1 MVRGMVHGI
10 LARKCKE
17 NKDMEDKIKALTE
30 KLKVLETEEA
40 EITKHLA
47 ELKAN
52 KAEKVT
58 TELDGGIKL
67 RQSKIR
73 TFVSAKTARNI
84 AETTSAFKNHIAK
97 IIEDT
102 AKEGMT
108 QLSYFVGDICDV
120 QVNRAI
126 NELNELDYEVVF
138 NDKDRELIIKW

>member
-1 MVRGMVHGI
+1 MVHSI
-10 LARKCKE
+10 LARKRE
-17 NKDMEDKIKALTE
+17 ETKDMEDKIKALTE
-30 KLKVLETEEA
+30 KLKALETEEA

-73 TFVSAKTARNI
+73 TFVSAKTARKI

-108 QLSYFVGDICDV
+108 QLSYFVGDICEV
-120 QVNRAI
+120 QVNRVLS
-126 NELNELDYEVVF
+126 ELSALGYEVVL
-138 NDKDRELIIKW
+138 NDATQELIIRW

>member
-1 MVRGMVHGI
+1 MVHSI

-30 KLKVLETEEA
+30 ELRASEIEEGETD
-40 EITKHLA
+40 KRLA

-52 KAEKVT
+52 NAEKVT
-58 TELDGGIKL
+58 TELDGGVKL

-73 TFVSAKTARNI
+73 MFVSAKTARKI
-84 AETTSAFKNHIAK
+84 AETTSTFKNHIAK

-108 QLSYFVGDICDV
+108 QLIYFVDDICNA
-120 QVNRAI
+120 QVNRVI
-126 NELNELDYEVVF
+126 NELSELGYDVVF
-138 NDKDRELIIKW
+138 NDVTKELIIKW

>member
-1 MVRGMVHGI
+1 MVHSI
-10 LARKCKE
+10 LARKREE

-30 KLKVLETEEA
+30 KLKALETEEA

-52 KAEKVT
+52 NVEKTAV
-58 TELDGGIKL
+58 ELDGGIKL

-73 TFVSAKTARNI
+73 TFVSAKTARHI

-108 QLSYFVGDICDV
+108 QLIYFVGDICDA
-120 QVNRAI
+120 QVNMVI
-126 NELNELDYEVVF
+126 SELSELSYDVVL
-138 NDKDRELIIKW
+138 NDKDQELIIKW

>member
-1 MVRGMVHGI
+1 MVHSI

-17 NKDMEDKIKALTE
+17 NKDMEDKIKTLTE
-30 KLKVLETEEA
+30 ELRAPEGEEGETEER
-40 EITKHLA
+40 LA

-52 KAEKVT
+52 DAEKAT
-58 TELDGGIKL
+58 TELDGGVKL

-73 TFVSAKTARNI
+73 MFVSAKTARKI

-108 QLSYFVGDICDV
+108 QLIYFVGDICNV
-120 QVNRAI
+120 QVNRVI
-126 NELNELDYEVVF
+126 SELSELGYEVVL
-138 NDKDRELIIKW
+138 NDVTQELIIKW

>member
-1 MVRGMVHGI
+1 MVHSI
-10 LARKCKE
+10 LARKRKE
-17 NKDMEDKIKALTE
+17 NKDMEDKIKAMTEELRASEVEEGETE
-30 KLKVLETEEA
+30 KR
-40 EITKHLA
+40 LA

-52 KAEKVT
+52 NAEKVM

-108 QLSYFVGDICDV
+108 QLSYFVGDICDI

-126 NELNELDYEVVF
+126 NELNELDYEVVL
-138 NDKDRELIIKW
+138 NDKDQELIIKW

>member
-1 MVRGMVHGI
+1 MAHSI
-10 LARKCKE
+10 LARKRKE
-17 NKDMEDKIKALTE
+17 NKDMEDKINALIEELRASEIEEGETE
-30 KLKVLETEEA
+30 KR
-40 EITKHLA
+40 LA

-52 KAEKVT
+52 NAAKVMA
-58 TELDGGIKL
+58 ELDGGIKL

-73 TFVSAKTARNI
+73 TFVSAKIARNI

-97 IIEDT
+97 IIEET

-108 QLSYFVGDICDV
+108 QLSYFVGDVCDI

>member
-1 MVRGMVHGI
+1 MVHSI

-17 NKDMEDKIKALTE
+17 NKDMEDKINALIEELRTSEVEEGETE
-30 KLKVLETEEA
+30 KR
-40 EITKHLA
+40 LA

-52 KAEKVT
+52 NADKVMT
-58 TELDGGIKL
+58 KLDGGIKL

-73 TFVSAKTARNI
+73 TFVSAKTARHI

-108 QLSYFVGDICDV
+108 QLSYFVGDVCDI

-126 NELNELDYEVVF
+126 NELNELDYEVIF

>member
-1 MVRGMVHGI
+1 
-10 LARKCKE
+10 
-17 NKDMEDKIKALTE
+17 MEDKIKALTE
-30 KLKVLETEEA
+30 ELRASEVEEGETE
-40 EITKHLA
+40 KRLA

-52 KAEKVT
+52 NAEKVM

-73 TFVSAKTARNI
+73 TFVSAKIARNI

-97 IIEDT
+97 IIEET

-120 QVNRAI
+120 QVNRVI
-126 NELNELDYEVVF
+126 NELNELGYEVVL
-138 NDKDRELIIKW
+138 NAKTQELTIKW

>member
-1 MVRGMVHGI
+1 
-10 LARKCKE
+10 
-17 NKDMEDKIKALTE
+17 MEDKIKALTE

-126 NELNELDYEVVF
+126 NELNELGYEVVF

>member
-1 MVRGMVHGI
+1 MAHSI
-10 LARKCKE
+10 LARKRKE

-30 KLKVLETEEA
+30 KLRASEVEEGETE
-40 EITKHLA
+40 KRLA

-52 KAEKVT
+52 NAEKVMA
-58 TELDGGIKL
+58 ELDGGIKL

-73 TFVSAKTARNI
+73 TFVSAKIARNI

-97 IIEDT
+97 IIEET

-120 QVNRAI
+120 QVNRVV
-126 NELNELDYEVVF
+126 NELNELGYEVVL
-138 NDKDRELIIKW
+138 NDKTQELVIKW

>member
-1 MVRGMVHGI
+1 MVHGI
-10 LARKCKE
+10 LARKRKE

-30 KLKVLETEEA
+30 KLKALETEEA

-84 AETTSAFKNHIAK
+84 AETTSSFKNHIAK
-97 IIEDT
+97 IIEET

-120 QVNRAI
+120 QVNRVV
-126 NELNELDYEVVF
+126 NELNELDYEIVL
-138 NDKDRELIIKW
+138 NAKTQELTIKW

>member
-1 MVRGMVHGI
+1 
-10 LARKCKE
+10 
-17 NKDMEDKIKALTE
+17 MEDKIKALTE

>member
-1 MVRGMVHGI
+1 MAHSI
-10 LARKCKE
+10 LARKRKE

-30 KLKVLETEEA
+30 KLRASEVEEGETE
-40 EITKHLA
+40 KRLA

-52 KAEKVT
+52 NVDKVMV
-58 TELDGGIKL
+58 ELDGGIKL

-97 IIEDT
+97 IIEET

-108 QLSYFVGDICDV
+108 QLIYFVGDICDI
-120 QVNRAI
+120 QVNRVI
-126 NELNELDYEVVF
+126 NELNELGYEIVF
-138 NDKDRELIIKW
+138 NAKTQELTIKW

>member
-1 MVRGMVHGI
+1 MVHSI